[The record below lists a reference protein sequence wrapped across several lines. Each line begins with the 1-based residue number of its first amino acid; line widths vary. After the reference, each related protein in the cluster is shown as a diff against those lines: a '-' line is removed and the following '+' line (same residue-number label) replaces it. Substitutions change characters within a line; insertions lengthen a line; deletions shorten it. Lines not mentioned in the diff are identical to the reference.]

1 VYSLDIDHYNKEY
14 RQLVDPENLKANFR
28 LPITGLVVSMANSY
42 LCYSLRMPY
51 WKIGV
56 LSGLII
62 AMDMSSHFVNL
73 DNHVSYVNFLR
84 WNIEMRKMRA
94 RLEYDGPIIRERYN
108 NQFNS
113 FHHYILAF
121 RPPQDLKDELVE
133 LIWDHDKIKSNN
145 NK

>member
-1 VYSLDIDHYNKEY
+1 
-14 RQLVDPENLKANFR
+14 
-28 LPITGLVVSMANSY
+28 
-42 LCYSLRMPY
+42 MPY